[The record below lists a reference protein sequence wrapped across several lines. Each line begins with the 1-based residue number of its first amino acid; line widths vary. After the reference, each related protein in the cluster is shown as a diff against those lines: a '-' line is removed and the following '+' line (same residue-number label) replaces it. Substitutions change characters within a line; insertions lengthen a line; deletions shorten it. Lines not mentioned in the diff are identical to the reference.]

1 MQHLKAWGLN
11 FQLLDKKTTKSIQAT
26 LSTSSFEQ
34 FQPFETTQTQEVAD
48 QDAKAA
54 KEISWES
61 LSAWSPE
68 NSDWSTLMAEAMVSI
83 KNWLSEISS
92 EPSRTLLEM
101 YCWVRN
107 TEKDFIY
114 LSLSYL
120 FIYIE

>member
-26 LSTSSFEQ
+26 LSTSSLEQ

-61 LSAWSPE
+61 SSAWSPE
-68 NSDWSTLMAEAMVSI
+68 NSDWSTLMAEAMASI